1 MALVV
6 RVSGDDTFSFIVS
19 DAVTAAWR
27 MQLDRG
33 RVLAAGLSLQDV
45 AEMHFV
51 ASLTHSLD
59 SDLKP
64 PTESQLAYAITISR
78 ELAVVLPV
86 EALRHRSATSEFIDR
101 YVDVFKDRRRRP
113 VPRAP
118 HEHEDEDEDE

>member
-1 MALVV
+1 MMALVV

-59 SDLKP
+59 GDLKP

-86 EALRHRSATSEFIDR
+86 EALRHRSATSEFIAR

-118 HEHEDEDEDE
+118 QELEDE